1 MNENYRDRHSYAKK
15 MGDQT
20 RYFAVYGKDTVEI
33 EKEVYDFL
41 QQSYAREWQLE
52 KTERKHRAF
61 SLDQLEEDI
70 ERFDHHGSVPT
81 ELLTPSAEAFMMNKF
96 HDDEHQQL
104 IKSFTEEV
112 EALSETERQ
121 IVMTF
126 VGNTEDIHKAAST
139 VGVSDR
145 QIYNRRKKI
154 ADRILAK
161 LKQEEA
167 RK

>member
-1 MNENYRDRHSYAKK
+1 MNGNYRDRHCYAKK

-33 EKEVYDFL
+33 EKEVYDCL
-41 QQSYAREWQLE
+41 QKSYAREWQLE
-52 KTERKHRAF
+52 KNERKHRAF
-61 SLDQLEEDI
+61 SLDQLAEDI
-70 ERFDHHGSVPT
+70 ERLDHHGSMPA
-81 ELLTPSAEAFMMNKF
+81 ELLTPSAETFMMNLF
-96 HDDEHQQL
+96 HDHEHQQL
-104 IKSFTEEV
+104 INSITEAV

-126 VGNTEDIHKAAST
+126 VGNTEDIHKAAVA

-145 QIYNRRKKI
+145 QIYNRRKQI